1 MSLTKKLASI
11 VIGIAMVSCFSGA
24 SIYARPATD
33 SDTPA
38 KAADSSGKPDTSVSR
53 DVKINEKVKADMLK
67 LLADAKAGKVRPA
80 PASQFPATKGNN
92 LSKTAKNRH
101 RCRRCAGGGR
111 DYSGSR
117 SQKPGLQIAM
127 CFVTKLLTFLKNPT
141 ND

>member
-92 LSKTAKNRH
+92 LSKTAKIAIVVGVVLVVVAIIVVHEVKNLDCKS
-101 RCRRCAGGGR
+101 RCV
-111 DYSGSR
+111 
-117 SQKPGLQIAM
+117 L
-127 CFVTKLLTFLKNPT
+127 
-141 ND
+141 

>member
-92 LSKTAKNRH
+92 LSKTAKIAIVVGVVLVVVAIIVVHEVKNLDCKS
-101 RCRRCAGGGR
+101 RC
-111 DYSGSR
+111 
-117 SQKPGLQIAM
+117 
-127 CFVTKLLTFLKNPT
+127 V
-141 ND
+141 